1 MDPIRPARSGRP
13 SWFAYL
19 AFPLFVGLVLALL
32 FAFREEL
39 LSVFRD
45 REAIRSWVEARG
57 AWGELAFVGLQV
69 LQVVVFVIPGE
80 VVQVAGG
87 YVYGFRDGT
96 LLSLAG
102 ITLGSLVNFLAGRWL
117 GRPFV
122 EAVFKKERVASI
134 EKIAASGRAAAGF
147 FILFVIPGIP
157 KDALCYVAG
166 MSRLG
171 FPAFLAISML
181 GRLPGIL
188 GSSFMGSAAYS
199 GSYRAALL
207 VLAIASVLFFVG
219 LFFKERIQDFLARL
233 LKGR

>member
-1 MDPIRPARSGRP
+1 MEPKQSERP

-19 AFPLFVGLVLALL
+19 AFPLFIGFVLVLLL
-32 FAFREEL
+32 VFKDQL

-45 REAIRSWVEARG
+45 RDAIRSWVEARG
-57 AWGELAFVGLQV
+57 AWGALAFVGLQV

-80 VVQVAGG
+80 IVQVAGG
-87 YVYGFRDGT
+87 YVYGFWNGT

-102 ITLGSLVNFLAGRWL
+102 ITAGSLVNFLAGRWL

-122 EAVFKKERVASI
+122 EAIFKKERLASI
-134 EKIAASGRAAAGF
+134 EKVTASGRAAAGF

-219 LFFKERIQDFLARL
+219 LFFKERIQDFVARL